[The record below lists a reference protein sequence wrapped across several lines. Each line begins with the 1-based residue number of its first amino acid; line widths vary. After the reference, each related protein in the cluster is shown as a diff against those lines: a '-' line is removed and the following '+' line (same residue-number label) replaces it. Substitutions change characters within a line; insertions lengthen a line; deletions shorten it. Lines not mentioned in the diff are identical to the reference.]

1 MLRDCDGEPLE
12 APHLEFQPRRRG
24 PEGGPTGWSAS
35 DNSQIRS
42 VAEERIST
50 VAVAIRMKRMGR
62 KHREYYRICATD
74 RRSPR
79 DGRVIEELGTYDPHV
94 PETDARCTLNGPR
107 VDYWLSVGAQ
117 PSDAVRVLIK
127 KYGTNGTH
135 LQEMEHARARL
146 RLPKIVP
153 DAGPPAFVPEVKQPE
168 PPAAEAA
175 AAEPVETAAAEAAA
189 ETPAEAPAEPA
200 AEPAAAAEPVAEAAE
215 ATPAA
220 EEAKSE

>member
-1 MLRDCDGEPLE
+1 
-12 APHLEFQPRRRG
+12 
-24 PEGGPTGWSAS
+24 
-35 DNSQIRS
+35 
-42 VAEERIST
+42 

-62 KHREYYRICATD
+62 KHREYYRICASD

-79 DGRVIEELGTYDPHV
+79 DGRVIEELGTYDPHI

-107 VDYWLSVGAQ
+107 IDYWISVGAQ

-135 LQEMEHARARL
+135 VQQMEQARARL
-146 RLPKIVP
+146 KLPKIVP

-168 PPAAEAA
+168 PPAAA
-175 AAEPVETAAAEAAA
+175 
-189 ETPAEAPAEPA
+189 
-200 AEPAAAAEPVAEAAE
+200 AAAAEPVAEAPAAE
-215 ATPAA
+215 AADAAVAVAAAEPAAESSASEPAA

>member
-1 MLRDCDGEPLE
+1 
-12 APHLEFQPRRRG
+12 
-24 PEGGPTGWSAS
+24 
-35 DNSQIRS
+35 
-42 VAEERIST
+42 

-94 PETDARCTLNGPR
+94 SETDARCTLNGPR

-135 LQEMEHARARL
+135 VQQMEQARARL
-146 RLPKIVP
+146 KLPKIVP

-168 PPAAEAA
+168 PPAAEAPAA
-175 AAEPVETAAAEAAA
+175 AAETAEAAPAEAAAEAPAAAAAEAA
-189 ETPAEAPAEPA
+189 PAEEPA
-200 AEPAAAAEPVAEAAE
+200 AEPAAAEA
-215 ATPAA
+215 
-220 EEAKSE
+220 AKSE